1 MTNGD
6 LTPNGINGS
15 ECHIQTARAAAWSTL
30 LVSLIIAA
38 LLGLLVRVAQLKL
51 RPDPALALAAGATMT
66 SRTELAPRGDLL
78 DRRGRTI
85 ATSSVGYRLFV
96 DPQIVTDAQTIA
108 VDLAAAIDGDPVEI
122 DRKLLARP
130 GNRYVVIKDPVNE
143 RDAAAIRQ
151 AELRG
156 VGLEP
161 RLVRHYPHGGL
172 ASGIVG
178 LVGFE
183 QTGLSGMEHRF
194 DRRLTPRHGERRA
207 LRDAR
212 RRAIWIDATEYEPP
226 QPGAHV
232 RLSIDLVIQEIAEQR
247 LAQALEDFEAAGGR
261 LVVLDS
267 RSGELLAVCDLDGT
281 GEITSSEPAHPALR
295 RNRCVTDPYEPGSTY
310 KPFVWSVATE
320 LGKAHPGE
328 AIDVPEN
335 GLHRTS
341 RSRLIRDAHPRPP
354 PVTWS
359 GVLIR
364 SLNSGMAIVAERMSH
379 HQMQEAVERFGFG
392 IKTGC
397 GIPGE
402 SAGLVTPASRWS
414 HYTQTSV
421 AMGHEIGVTAVQMAR
436 AFAVFARDGTMP
448 ALRITALESEDLEFE
463 FVHRVL
469 PQPVAM
475 TVRRTLRRAVIEG
488 TGRPARSQKFTL
500 FGKSGTA
507 QLPKPDGTGY
517 YDDRY
522 VSSFIAGAPYEDPRI
537 VVLAVIDEPNPA
549 RGHYGGSVAGP
560 IVRDVIEETL
570 AYLGVREDAISDE

>member
-1 MTNGD
+1 MTNGA
-6 LTPNGINGS
+6 LTPDRINGS
-15 ECHIQTARAAAWSTL
+15 VYQIQKARAVAWSSL
-30 LVSLIIAA
+30 LVSLIMAA
-38 LLGLLVRVAQLKL
+38 LLGLLVRVGDLKL
-51 RPDPALALAAGATMT
+51 RPDPDLVLAAGATRA
-66 SRTELAPRGDLL
+66 SRTVLAPRGDLL

-96 DPQIVTDAQTIA
+96 DPQVVTDPQTIA
-108 VDLAAAIDGDPVEI
+108 VDLAKAIDGDPVEI

-130 GNRYVVIKDPVNE
+130 GSRYVVVEDPVGE
-143 RDAAAIRQ
+143 RHVEAIRQ
-151 AELRG
+151 ADLRG

-172 ASGIVG
+172 ASAVVG

-183 QTGLSGMEHRF
+183 QTGLAGMEHRF

-212 RRAIWIDATEYEPP
+212 RRALWIDAAAYEPP
-226 QPGAHV
+226 QPGQDV
-232 RLSIDLVIQEIAEQR
+232 RLSIDLVIQEIAERR
-247 LAQALEDFEAAGGR
+247 LGQALEDFEAAGGR

-267 RSGELLAVCDLDGT
+267 GTGELLAVCDLAGNDDT
-281 GEITSSEPAHPALR
+281 TSAGRVHPALR
-295 RNRCVTDPYEPGSTY
+295 RNRCVTDPYEPGSTF

-320 LGKAHPGE
+320 LGKARLDE
-328 AIDVPEN
+328 EIAVPEN

-341 RSRLIRDAHPRPP
+341 RGRLIRDAHPRPP
-354 PVTWS
+354 PLTWS

-379 HQMQEAVERFGFG
+379 REMQEAVERFGFG
-392 IKTGC
+392 IRTGC
-397 GIPGE
+397 GMPGE
-402 SAGLVTPASRWS
+402 SSGLVTPASRWS

-448 ALRITALESEDLEFE
+448 AVRITAREPEDLEYD
-463 FVHRVL
+463 FVQRVL
-469 PQPVAM
+469 PQGVAL
-475 TVRRTLRRAVIEG
+475 TARQTLRQAVIEG
-488 TGRPARSQKFTL
+488 TGRPARSRKFTL

-507 QLPKPDGTGY
+507 QLPRPDGGGY

-522 VSSFIAGAPYEDPRI
+522 VSSFIAGAPFEDPRI

-549 RGHYGGSVAGP
+549 RGYYGGPVAGP

-570 AYLGVREDAISDE
+570 AYLGVGEEAISD

>member
-1 MTNGD
+1 MTNGA
-6 LTPNGINGS
+6 LTPDGINGS
-15 ECHIQTARAAAWSTL
+15 ACHIQTARAAAWSTL

-38 LLGLLVRVAQLKL
+38 LLGLLVRVTQLKL
-51 RPDPALALAAGATMT
+51 RPDPALVLAAGATMT

-96 DPQIVTDAQTIA
+96 DPQVVTDPQTIA

-130 GNRYVVIKDPVNE
+130 GNRYVVVKDPVSE

-151 AELRG
+151 ADLHG

-172 ASGIVG
+172 GSGIVG

-212 RRAIWIDATEYEPP
+212 RRTLWIDATAYEAP

-232 RLSIDLVIQEIAEQR
+232 RLSIDLVIQEIAERR
-247 LAQALEDFEAAGGR
+247 LAQAIEDFEAAGGR

-267 RSGELLAVCDLDGT
+267 RTGELLAVCDLAGT
-281 GEITSSEPAHPALR
+281 GEITNSGPARPALR

-320 LGKAHPGE
+320 LGKAHPE
-328 AIDVPEN
+328 EVIDVPEN

-341 RSRLIRDAHPRPP
+341 RSRLIHDAHPRPP

-379 HQMQEAVERFGFG
+379 QEMQEAVERFGFG

-448 ALRITALESEDLEFE
+448 ALRITALESEDLEFKC
-463 FVHRVL
+463 VHRVL
-469 PQPVAM
+469 PQQVAM
-475 TVRRTLRRAVIEG
+475 TVRQTLRQAVIEG

-522 VSSFIAGAPYEDPRI
+522 VSSFIAGAPYEVPRI

-560 IVRDVIEETL
+560 IVRDVIEQVL
-570 AYLGVREDAISDE
+570 PYLGVAEEVMSDG

>member
-15 ECHIQTARAAAWSTL
+15 VCHIQTARAAAWSTL

-66 SRTELAPRGDLL
+66 SRTELAPRGDIL
-78 DRRGRTI
+78 DRRRRKI

-130 GNRYVVIKDPVNE
+130 GNRYVVVKDPVSQ

-151 AELRG
+151 ADLRG

-178 LVGFE
+178 RVGFE
-183 QTGLSGMEHRF
+183 HTGLAGMEHRF

-207 LRDAR
+207 IRDAR
-212 RRAIWIDATEYEPP
+212 RRALWIDATAYDPP
-226 QPGAHV
+226 QPGADV
-232 RLSIDLVIQEIAEQR
+232 RLSIDLVIQEIAERR

-295 RNRCVTDPYEPGSTY
+295 RNRCVTDPYEPGSTF

-320 LGKAHPGE
+320 LGKAHPE
-328 AIDVPEN
+328 EVIDVPEN
-335 GLHRTS
+335 GRHRTS
-341 RSRLIRDAHPRPP
+341 RGRLIRDAHPRPP

-364 SLNSGMAIVAERMSH
+364 SLNSGMAIVAERLNH
-379 HQMQEAVERFGFG
+379 HQMQEAIERFGFG

-402 SAGLVTPASRWS
+402 SIGLVTPASRWS

-448 ALRITALESEDLEFE
+448 ALRITAMEPEDLEFDVE
-463 FVHRVL
+463 HRVL
-469 PQPVAM
+469 SQAAAM
-475 TVRRTLRRAVIEG
+475 TVRDTLRQAVIDG
-488 TGRPARSQKFTL
+488 TGRPARSRKYTL

-507 QLPKPDGTGY
+507 QLPKPDGGGY

-522 VSSFIAGAPYEDPRI
+522 VSSFIAGAPYLDPRI

-549 RGHYGGSVAGP
+549 RGYYGGPVAGP
-560 IVRDVIEETL
+560 IVRDVIEATL
-570 AYLGVREDAISDE
+570 AYLGVREEAMSDE